1 MKNILV
7 YIASLAVLLTF
18 GSCNDWL
25 ETDSNTILTDE
36 EVWSNEELISN
47 ALANLYSRIPQEV
60 NLEIINGHAI
70 LDDAMWSG
78 LSTTYENNNT
88 FGTYPYDWFYS
99 WDYTLIRDINQALE
113 NCKKAQI
120 PNISRIKV
128 FEAEIRFIR
137 AQVYFEM
144 VKRMG
149 GVPIITSVYSYEP
162 GMDIGEYQF
171 KRAKEHEV
179 YDFVA
184 SEIDAIASDLAP
196 NNTSRNRANQYAA
209 LALKSRAMLY
219 AASIAKYSALK
230 TPEIGNALST
240 GEVAMTGCGDYK
252 EYYRKS
258 LEAAEKII
266 NDGVFKLMDGK
277 QDAENFYNAICKKE
291 GNTEVIMAREYSLTL
306 PTTFTY
312 LNLARSQREAA
323 NSGSSITPS
332 LNLVDA
338 YEYLDGSDGK
348 IQDVDAAGNYIF
360 YDTPDGPFKNKDV
373 RLAGTV
379 LYPGSSFRSPLSI
392 QAGVYYFSGRKYAFA
407 SSDSLGTTYSDGGMY
422 VGADGPHLSLSDVSN
437 TGFYLRK
444 FVDEKTGSG
453 VNTTGSEMWWVM
465 YRMGEVY
472 LNAAE
477 AAFELGDNSKALRY
491 INNVRYRAG
500 FGENSLSSL
509 SIERIQ
515 NERRCELAFEDHRIW
530 DAKRWRIAHEKWN
543 GSTSN
548 ENSVIMAL
556 FPYRVVGGPQDGK
569 YIFVRRNAARVILP
583 HNFRVGSYYTAIPA
597 DVLSNNPNLVRN
609 PLQY

>member
-1 MKNILV
+1 MKKIIGYIILL
-7 YIASLAVLLTF
+7 IALFSVS
-18 GSCNDWL
+18 SCSDWL

-36 EVWSNEELISN
+36 EVWSNEELILN

-60 NLEIINGHAI
+60 NLEVINGHTI

-99 WDYTLIRDINQALE
+99 WDYTLIRDINLALE

-120 PNISRIKV
+120 PDINKIKV

-162 GMDIGEYQF
+162 GMNIEDFQF

-184 SEIDAIASDLAP
+184 EEIDAIADDLAP
-196 NNTSRNRANQYAA
+196 NNNSRNRANQYAA

-240 GEVAMTGCGDYK
+240 GEVAMLGSGDYK

-266 NDGVFKLMDGK
+266 EDGVFKLMDSK
-277 QDAENFYNAICKKE
+277 QDAENFYNAVCAKE
-291 GNTEVIMAREYSLTL
+291 GNTEVIMAREYSLAL

-312 LNLARSQREAA
+312 LNLARSQREAPNA
-323 NSGSSITPS
+323 GSSITPS

-338 YEYLDGSDGK
+338 YEYLDGSNGK
-348 IQDVDAAGNYIF
+348 IQDTDAAGDYIF
-360 YDTPDGPFKNKDV
+360 YDTPDAPFKNKDA

-392 QAGVYYFSGRKYAFA
+392 QAGVYYFSGRRYAFA
-407 SSDSLGTTYSDGGMY
+407 SSDSLGTTYSDGGVY

-444 FVDEKTGSG
+444 FVDTKTGSG
-453 VNTTGSEMWWVM
+453 VNTTGSEMWWSM

-477 AAFELGDNSKALRY
+477 AAFELGENDKALKY
-491 INNVRYRAG
+491 INKIRFRAG

-509 SIERIQ
+509 TMERIQ

-530 DAKRWRIAHEKWN
+530 DVKRWRIAHELWN
-543 GSTSN
+543 GSISN
-548 ENSVIMAL
+548 ENSVISAL

-569 YIFVRRNAARVILP
+569 YIFVRRRAARVTLP
-583 HNFRVGSYYTAIPA
+583 HNFRIGSYYTAIAA
-597 DVLSNNPNLVRN
+597 DVLSKNPNLARN
-609 PLQY
+609 PLQ